1 MNVVIIGGGTA
12 GWMAAG
18 FLKKKN
24 PLFNITLVESP
35 AIPKIGVG
43 ETVTPHVAAFFDELG
58 VETKDW
64 MLATG
69 SVYKFANKFVNWKKD
84 QTQTEYF
91 GFEYPTSI
99 DRLYKDIPQPTS
111 FEDLKCDGPRTI
123 DAMLRLHQQDKLNK
137 FDKFFNPQF
146 HYMEKNV
153 APFNGSSYLL
163 NPLYSWTQ
171 HINAELAADYIRDHI
186 AIPSGVN
193 HIKAKVQSIWYEEDV
208 VSRID
213 LDNGETIK
221 GDLFIDASGF
231 HRVLINKLHR
241 KVKYYKEITSNAA
254 WVCQI
259 DYDDPEKEMV
269 NYTTTTAQDYGWS
282 FNIGLYHR
290 MGAGYIFSTDYTT
303 PDKALETYHNIIGDH
318 NKRRTPRLIQWT
330 PNRLEE
336 AGKGNVAAIG
346 LSCGFVEPMEAN
358 ALYIIINSIRKLNNV
373 LEKYNQTRRL
383 DFTEYNQHLGYATD
397 DIADFVKVHYTLTD
411 RDNTD
416 LWNDM
421 RSTGVKEKHKELV
434 YSKFMDKRHT
444 MISAWD
450 GISMFPDYMWAQFA
464 MSWGLVDQSWI
475 TKPVDDRSLVLAEL
489 YFKNIELKHDVISG
503 QCKNNFQW
511 LKQNIFNGMM
521 PKEWEAKFLG

>member
-1 MNVVIIGGGTA
+1 MNIIIIGGGTA

-24 PLFNITLVESP
+24 PSYDVTVIESP
-35 AIPKIGVG
+35 DIPKIGVG

-58 VETKDW
+58 ISAKDW

-69 SVYKFANKFVNWKKD
+69 SVYKFANKFIDWKKD
-84 QTQTEYF
+84 SEYF
-91 GFEYPTSI
+91 SFAYPTSV
-99 DRLYKDIPQPTS
+99 DRLYRDIEHPIT
-111 FEDLKCDGPRTI
+111 FDDLKCEGPRTV
-123 DAMLRLHQQDKLNK
+123 DAMLDLYKQGRIGK
-137 FDKFFNPQF
+137 FDKYFNPQF

-153 APFNGSSYLL
+153 APFEGNQYLL

-171 HINAELAADYIRDHI
+171 HINAELAANYIRDVVSIPLGVKHI
-186 AIPSGVN
+186 Q
-193 HIKAKVQSIWYEEDV
+193 AKVEDVWHDGDV

-213 LDNGETIK
+213 LDNGATVRA
-221 GDLFIDASGF
+221 DLFVDASGF
-231 HRVLINKLHR
+231 SGVLVNKLKR
-241 KVKYYKEITSNAA
+241 ERKYYSTVCNAA

-259 DYDDPEKEMV
+259 DYNDPDVEMV

-303 PDKALETYHNIIGDH
+303 SDKAFETYSNIIGNN

-330 PNRLEE
+330 PQRLNE

-373 LEKYNQTRRL
+373 LEIYKQTKQFNFKQYN
-383 DFTEYNQHLGYATD
+383 EHLAYATD
-397 DIADFVKVHYTLTD
+397 DIADFVKVHYTLAD
-411 RDNTD
+411 KDNSD
-416 LWNDM
+416 MWNDM
-421 RSTGVKEKHKELV
+421 KQLGIRDNHRDLV
-434 YSKFMDKRHT
+434 YSKFMDKRHS
-444 MISAWD
+444 MLSAWD
-450 GISMFPDYMWAQFA
+450 GISMFPDYMWGQFA
-464 MSWGLVDQSWI
+464 MSWGLIDDRWKN
-475 TKPVDDRSLVLAEL
+475 KPVDATTLGLAEL
-489 YFKNIELKHDVISG
+489 YFKNSEVKHDIISG
-503 QCKNNFQW
+503 TRQNNFQW

-521 PKEWEAKFLG
+521 PHEWEEAYLG